1 MIGLTQARGAA
12 MARVLAGLL
21 LAVEAMPAAAIVPAS
36 DPAMDDPVWLAQCV
50 KKADAEG
57 EGTTFGWG
65 HCMVD
70 HREALKTA
78 QARIAARIVKAL
90 EGKGPAGTNYPRAA
104 ASFAE
109 AQRHWMAF
117 VDADCGII
125 DDVFGYGTA
134 QGLAGEDCVIEHY
147 QRRNDQL
154 RELEKSYFSS

>member
-1 MIGLTQARGAA
+1 
-12 MARVLAGLL
+12 
-21 LAVEAMPAAAIVPAS
+21 
-36 DPAMDDPVWLAQCV
+36 MDDPAWLAQCV
-50 KKADAEG
+50 KKAEAEG
-57 EGTTFGWG
+57 EGTTLGWG

-78 QARIAARIVKAL
+78 QARITSRIAKAL
-90 EGKGPAGTNYPRAA
+90 EGKGPAGSDYPRAA

-134 QGLAGEDCVIEHY
+134 QGLAGENCVIEHY
-147 QRRNDQL
+147 QRRNEQL